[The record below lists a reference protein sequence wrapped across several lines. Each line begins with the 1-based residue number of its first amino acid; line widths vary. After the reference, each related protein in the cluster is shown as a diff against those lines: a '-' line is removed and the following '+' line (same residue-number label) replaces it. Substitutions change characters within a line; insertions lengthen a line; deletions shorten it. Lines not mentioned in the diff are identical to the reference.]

1 MKDRWQRH
9 YMKGQK
15 VDGGHRPKPTT
26 KRKLKTP
33 KPPKPLPGLG
43 GS

>member
-1 MKDRWQRH
+1 
-9 YMKGQK
+9 MKGQK
-15 VDGGHRPKPTT
+15 VDGAQAETHQT

-33 KPPKPLPGLG
+33 KPMAKPLPGLG